1 MPTSTIIQSHW
12 GRPSGFGQ
20 FIPCFFNFFV
30 ISSAIAFAWRLD
42 LQVAITKASANEA
55 LFLIS
60 MILIFSALASSRKIF
75 IFSAKFIDLILMS

>member
-1 MPTSTIIQSHW
+1 MP
-12 GRPSGFGQ
+12 
-20 FIPCFFNFFV
+20 CCFNFFV
-30 ISSAIAFAWRLD
+30 ISIAVASAWRLD

-60 MILIFSALASSRKIF
+60 IILISSAFASSKKTL